1 VALLLPPLSCE
12 HPGAAGVDFLSH
24 LLRHLS
30 GKLLVVWDRLPAYRA
45 GVVSDFIRT
54 QRGWLAI
61 EWLPEYAPDLNPVE
75 YIWGHWKKHELPN
88 FCPHDLARLSYQLPG
103 AAGAMP
109 ERRHPRLVHAFWQQ
123 ARLSL

>member
-1 VALLLPPLSCE
+1 MALLLPPLSCE

-54 QRGWLAI
+54 QRGRLAI
-61 EWLPEYAPDLNPVE
+61 EWLQKQFSKVSRD
-75 YIWGHWKKHELPN
+75 
-88 FCPHDLARLSYQLPG
+88 
-103 AAGAMP
+103 
-109 ERRHPRLVHAFWQQ
+109 RHPPNYIPLRSCGPRGDHCG
-123 ARLSL
+123 RTR